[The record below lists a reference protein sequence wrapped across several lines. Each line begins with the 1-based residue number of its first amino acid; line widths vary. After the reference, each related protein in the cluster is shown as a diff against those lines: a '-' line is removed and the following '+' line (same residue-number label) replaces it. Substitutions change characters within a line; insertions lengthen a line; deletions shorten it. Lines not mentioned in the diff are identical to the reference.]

1 MQEILNSVKD
11 EVDKMEE
18 LGKNPII
25 VTSPI
30 VRMYFKK
37 ITSEQ
42 FRDLTVISYNE
53 IAPDVELQSIG
64 MVTV

>member
-1 MQEILNSVKD
+1 MQDILNSVRD
-11 EVDKMEE
+11 EVEKMEE

-53 IAPDVELQSIG
+53 IASDVELQSIG